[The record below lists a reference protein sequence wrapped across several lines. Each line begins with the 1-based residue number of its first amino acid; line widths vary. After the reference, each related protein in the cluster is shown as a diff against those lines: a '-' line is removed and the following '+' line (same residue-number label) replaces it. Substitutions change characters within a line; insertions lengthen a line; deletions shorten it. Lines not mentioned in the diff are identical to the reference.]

1 MIFGF
6 FLPLW
11 SICKVKIYFSNCCQY
26 AYEIVKSSNHQI
38 IKSSKIRI
46 FKYRNFWKPPKSTP
60 DYSKWFQTTRNI
72 ILMIFLVVWHHFE
85 SSGIDFEGFQIFRSL
100 KILDFVDFWCL
111 WRKRI
116 FSWCAGRGHLWRN
129 IYLWG
134 KENRTKIDGKS
145 SRKHPNTLLIT
156 FIWR

>member
-1 MIFGF
+1 MVFVIFMF

-46 FKYRNFWKPPKSTP
+46 FKYRNFWKPPKSIP

-85 SSGIDFEGFQIFRSL
+85 LSGIDFEGFQIFRSL
-100 KILDFVDFWCL
+100 KIMNFRSLKTRSRTCL
-111 WRKRI
+111 ERVLRC
-116 FSWCAGRGHLWRN
+116 FAGTDLN
-129 IYLWG
+129 
-134 KENRTKIDGKS
+134 ENRSK
-145 SRKHPNTLLIT
+145 LLENRSNNIPAPL
-156 FIWR
+156 